1 MKIQTKSFILFLLI
15 TTVFILGVS
24 SYIVTEQ
31 KRLHMLFERESQ
43 EKEELF
49 NKITELIG
57 KDVYT
62 FSYDYTWWDEM
73 VDYVKAA
80 SDNLPEVGKTG
91 YSLAEWAETNIN
103 ITLDT
108 FKCNA
113 AWIFDTKLKL
123 LHAGNNLE
131 DESLNKLPV
140 PLTEALSKLF
150 PKEPGF
156 ENRFCHFFINIPEG
170 IMEIRGATI
179 HWGEDVERIKSPEG
193 YFLVGRLWGK
203 DFTDEIAKATGTKV
217 SVSAKPE
224 KMISVPRKG
233 IIVFSR
239 KLNGWDG
246 KPLAYIT
253 VTAKS
258 KIIGLYQKAFRVF
271 LIQLVIFSLT
281 ILLIIAIYLFGFI
294 TAPLG
299 MISKSLKEENITH
312 ADKLLADK
320 TEFGDIMRLI
330 KKFFEQRKSL
340 VKEVDQR
347 RKAEGEIKTH
357 LRELEHF
364 KSVTVGR
371 EMQMIELK
379 KKINELSK
387 ELGKDEPYGE
397 V

>member
-1 MKIQTKSFILFLLI
+1 LI

-31 KRLHMLFERESQ
+31 KRLYTLFERESE
-43 EKEELF
+43 EKQELF
-49 NKITELIG
+49 DKITELIG

-62 FSYDYTWWDEM
+62 FTYDYTWWDEM

-113 AWIFDTKLKL
+113 AWIFDAKLKL

-131 DESLNKLPV
+131 DESLNKFPV

-170 IMEIRGATI
+170 IMEVCGATI
-179 HWGEDVERIKSPEG
+179 HWGEDVERIKPPEG
-193 YFLVGRLWGK
+193 YFFVGRLWGK
-203 DFTDEIAKATGTKV
+203 DFTSELAKATSTKINI
-217 SVSAKPE
+217 SDEPE
-224 KMISVPRKG
+224 KLTPSPQKG
-233 IIVFSR
+233 IIAFSR

-246 KPLAYIT
+246 KPLAYVN

-299 MISKSLKEENITH
+299 MISKSLKEENITY
-312 ADKLLADK
+312 AEKLLEDK
-320 TEFGDIMRLI
+320 TEFGDIMRLV
-330 KKFFEQRKSL
+330 KKFLEQRRSL
-340 VKEVDQR
+340 IKEADQR
-347 RKAEGEIKTH
+347 RKAEEEIKEH
-357 LRELEHF
+357 LKELEHF

-379 KKINELSK
+379 KKINGLSR
-387 ELGKDEPYGE
+387 ELGRDEPYGE

>member
-15 TTVFILGVS
+15 ATIFILGVS

-31 KRLHMLFERESQ
+31 KRLYTMFERESK
-43 EKEELF
+43 EKQELF
-49 NKITELIG
+49 DKIAELIG

-73 VDYVKAA
+73 VEYVKAA

-91 YSLAEWAETNIN
+91 YSPVEWTETNIT

-123 LHAGNNLE
+123 LYAGNNLE
-131 DESLNKLPV
+131 DESLNKFPV
-140 PLTEALSKLF
+140 PMTEALSKLF
-150 PKEPGF
+150 PKEPGL
-156 ENRFCHFFINIPEG
+156 ENRFCHFFVKIPEG
-170 IMEIRGATI
+170 IMEVRGATI
-179 HWGEDVERIKSPEG
+179 QWGDDVERVKSSEG
-193 YFLVGRLWGK
+193 YFFVGRLWGK
-203 DFTDEIAKATGTKV
+203 DFTDEIAKATNTKINI
-217 SVSAKPE
+217 SDKPE
-224 KMISVPRKG
+224 KLTPSPQKG

-239 KLNGWDG
+239 KLNEWDG
-246 KPLAYIT
+246 KLLAYIN

-258 KIIGLYQKAFRVF
+258 KIIGLYQKAFRMF

-299 MISKSLKEENITH
+299 MISKSLKEESITP
-312 ADKLLADK
+312 AEKLLEEK
-320 TEFGDIMRLI
+320 TEFGDIMRLV
-330 KKFFEQRKSL
+330 KKFLEQRRSL
-340 VKEVDQR
+340 IKEVDQR
-347 RKAEGEIKTH
+347 KKADKEIEKNVK
-357 LRELEHF
+357 ELEHF

-379 KKINELSK
+379 KKINGLSK
-387 ELGKDEPYGE
+387 ELGKGEPYGE